1 MIRLIKMKIEKL
13 SLKTTTAWM
22 GIPKVS
28 QIISSNLLPQRAFK
42 GLFMHASNV
51 SFFHH
56 GFQKTNTHGKKPKD
70 FFFSCIAAIILVKSF
85 FWPLLYVH
93 KEHRKGLFFSCTTAM
108 IIQILL
114 VNTFVWTKRAF
125 KGLFLFM
132 YSSNVPVTNCPCDH
146 KCIDTEH
153 LKGFFFSCR
162 LALCLFKTSLRSHLY

>member
-22 GIPKVS
+22 GIPEVS
-28 QIISSNLLPQRAFK
+28 QIICSNLLPQRAFK

-51 SFFHH
+51 SFFYH

-114 VNTFVWTKRAF
+114 VNTFEWTKRAF

-132 YSSNVPVTNCPCDH
+132 YSIHVLGKKTLLSKLGWTHRAH
-146 KCIDTEH
+146 KNNWV
-153 LKGFFFSCR
+153 
-162 LALCLFKTSLRSHLY
+162 LF